1 MSRIGFKSIKVPD
14 NVNLTINDDFVHI
27 VGPKGNLDVNFNS
40 SCVAC
45 ELVNGVLNVKPLNDK
60 KKTKM
65 NHGTTR
71 ANINNAIIG
80 VTKGFEKKLEIN
92 GIGYKA
98 SMQGENLCLNIGFS
112 HPVFVKPIANSKI
125 ICKDATNIIVEGI
138 DKCAVGS
145 VAASIRSVRPPEPY
159 NGKGIR
165 YFGEVIVKKEGKR
178 VITSTATGGGSGA
191 SNSGAKK

>member
-1 MSRIGFKSIKVPD
+1 MSRIGFKSIKIPD
-14 NVNLTINDDFVHI
+14 NVKLTINDNFVHV
-27 VGPKGNLDVNFNS
+27 VGPKGNLDVNFDS
-40 SCVAC
+40 SCVTFD
-45 ELVNGVLNVKPLNDK
+45 LINDVLNVKPLNDK

-98 SMQGENLCLNIGFS
+98 NMQGDKLCLNIGFS
-112 HPVFVKPIANSKI
+112 HPVFIKPIANSKI
-125 ICKDATNIIVEGI
+125 ICQDATNIIVEGI
-138 DKCAVGS
+138 DKCAVGN
-145 VAASIRSVRPPEPY
+145 VAASIRNVRPPEPY

-165 YFGEVIVKKEGKR
+165 YFGEIIIKKEGKR
-178 VITSTATGGGSGA
+178 VVTSTTTSGGATSGSTG
-191 SNSGAKK
+191 KK